1 MATTETYKKSRRV
14 REIST
19 TLTYADATSAEMF
32 SLPRAARILDWVVT
46 VGTAFSGGT
55 TELDVGLSND
65 GDYLIDGAALNTA
78 GRVALT
84 TVVMQA
90 GYETSEVTPVYMNV
104 GAGNT
109 AGEVTVTCLFSQVVD
124 RRF

>member
-1 MATTETYKKSRRV
+1 MPTTETWKKSRRV

-19 TLTYADATSAEMF
+19 TLTYEDTTSVEVF
-32 SLPRAARILDWVVT
+32 KLPSGTRILDWLVG

-55 TELDVGLSND
+55 TDLDIGLSSD
-65 GDYLIDGAALNTA
+65 GDYLVDGLSLATA

-84 TVVMQA
+84 TEMLQVN
-90 GYETSEVTPVYMNV
+90 YETDGVTPVYMNV
-104 GAGNT
+104 GAGNS
-109 AGEVTVTCLFSQVVD
+109 AGSVTVTLLFSQVVD